1 MAPARAN
8 MINAIILIALGIWG
22 YVNGLGLEAGP
33 SKSTL
38 IAPAFGLVLLLL
50 TPMWRKGNKAVAHI
64 GVLLTF
70 LLLIALIMP
79 FSKSIGV
86 DTSRTLRVGTMM
98 LSCFVAMVVFIQSFI
113 KARKERLAK

>member
-1 MAPARAN
+1 MEPSRAN
-8 MINAIILIALGIWG
+8 MINALILIALGIWG
-22 YVNGLGLEAGP
+22 YVNGMGLEGGP

-38 IAPAFGLVLLLL
+38 IAPGIGVILLLL
-50 TPMWRKGNKAVAHI
+50 TPMWRKGNKVVAHI

-70 LLLIALIMP
+70 LLLVALAMP
-79 FSKSIGV
+79 FSKAIGV

-98 LSCFVAMVVFIQSFI
+98 LSCFIAMVVFIQSFI